1 MVKPSFTEVP
11 MSPECPT
18 GQSGHKKST
27 VATINTLCRLYN
39 SHLLGIFLSWH
50 IYTWEMLI
58 LKANNMNRDHAVV
71 LDRQRE
77 FKGTMH
83 RMTVSQQII
92 VKRYKCNVK
101 KKYRQFDFTFWTKFF
116 FGHPY
121 QVAGLINRLQA
132 AYGYQYHFRSENKS
146 PCMRDSKKE
155 YLFRLFHLALISKA
169 CYC

>member
-77 FKGTMH
+77 FKGTMQ
-83 RMTVSQQII
+83 RITVSQQM
-92 VKRYKCNVK
+92 KHWYHCK
-101 KKYRQFDFTFWTKFF
+101 KVPMQCKEKVQTIWFYFPWPKLFWPSLS
-116 FGHPY
+116 GGRAY
-121 QVAGLINRLQA
+121 Q
-132 AYGYQYHFRSENKS
+132 YGYQCGKIERIYHYGSENKHNLLS
-146 PCMRDSKKE
+146 PWKRNI
-155 YLFRLFHLALISKA
+155 HLNYSILP
-169 CYC
+169 